1 MADMLLEGLRV
12 IDLSHHMA
20 GPVASQ
26 RLGDMEADVIK
37 IEPTGYGEWTR
48 VRPIG
53 NGWVREDMNTSF
65 ISANRNKRSLT
76 LDLKSEKG
84 REIFLRLVRDADV
97 FLSNFRPAVNKRLG
111 MDFETLHKLNRRLV
125 YCSITGYGQDGPYE
139 NRPGQDL
146 LIQGLSGVTWNAGRD
161 SDCPIPLGTFVAD
174 AMAGQ
179 NAVEGILAA
188 LYYRER
194 SGEGQQVSV
203 DLLSS
208 LIETQ
213 TQEYTTYLN
222 CGQLPARTRELLA
235 HPLINSPYGIH
246 RTADS
251 YLALAMAPF
260 EKLADALECPELE
273 RFQAWEDG
281 QLYRD
286 EIFRIV
292 ANVLVTKTTKE
303 WIKIFQEKDIWC
315 GEVLTYPEVVE
326 NPQIRHMETFR
337 TMEGAVYGPVKIVS
351 NPIRFGTTPVT
362 YRITP
367 PVLGEHNHQ
376 ILQEAGYSE
385 QEIRE
390 LEEQQVIQRE
400 NPATFR
406 I

>member
-1 MADMLLEGLRV
+1 MADMLLKGLRV
-12 IDLSHHMA
+12 VDLSHHMA

-26 RLGDMEADVIK
+26 RLGDMGADVIK
-37 IEPTGYGEWTR
+37 IEPPGYGEWMR
-48 VRPIG
+48 VRPVG
-53 NGWVREDMNTSF
+53 DGWVRDDMNTSF

-84 REIFLRLVRDADV
+84 KDILLAMIQDADV
-97 FLSNFRPAVNKRLG
+97 FISNFRPAVHKRLG
-111 MDFETLHKLNRRLV
+111 LDYETLHKLNKRLV

-146 LIQGLSGVTWNAGRD
+146 LIQGLSGVTWNAGRE

-179 NAVEGILAA
+179 NAAEGILAA

-194 SGEGQQVSV
+194 SGEGQMVAV

-208 LIETQ
+208 LIEVQ

-222 CGQLPARTRELLA
+222 SGQLPVRTKELLA

-246 RTADS
+246 RTKDS

-260 EKLADALECPELE
+260 EKLAEAFECPELN
-273 RFQAWEDG
+273 RFSAWEDG
-281 QLYRD
+281 QIYRD

-292 ANVLVTKTTKE
+292 ADVLITKTTKE
-303 WIKIFQEKDIWC
+303 WIEILQAKDVWC

-326 NPQIRHMETFR
+326 NPQVKHMNVFR
-337 TMEGAVYGPVKIVS
+337 TMRGAEYGPVKIVS
-351 NPIRFGTTPVT
+351 NPIQFSSTPVT
-362 YRITP
+362 YRIAP
-367 PVLGEHNHQ
+367 PVLGEHNYQ
-376 ILQEAGYSE
+376 ILRELGYSDS
-385 QEIRE
+385 EIRT
-390 LEEQQVIQRE
+390 LEEENVIQKE
-400 NPATFR
+400 NPKTFR